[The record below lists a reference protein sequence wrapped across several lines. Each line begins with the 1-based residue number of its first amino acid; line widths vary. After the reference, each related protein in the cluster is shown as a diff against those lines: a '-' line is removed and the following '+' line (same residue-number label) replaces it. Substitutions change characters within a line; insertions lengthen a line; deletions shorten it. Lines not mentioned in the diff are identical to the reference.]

1 MLEFSIDLN
10 RKKKEKTNLS
20 EKNLANH
27 DRSYNLSSTACTSS
41 TSSLS
46 SMIVSSLG
54 GCSTTS
60 EYYLQSLDRPT
71 SQHNQDKY
79 KTRFFF
85 KFIY

>member
-20 EKNLANH
+20 EKNLGNH
-27 DRSYNLSSTACTSS
+27 DPSHNLSSTGSTSS

-60 EYYLQSLDRPT
+60 EYYLQSLDLPT

-79 KTRFFF
+79 KVRFFF